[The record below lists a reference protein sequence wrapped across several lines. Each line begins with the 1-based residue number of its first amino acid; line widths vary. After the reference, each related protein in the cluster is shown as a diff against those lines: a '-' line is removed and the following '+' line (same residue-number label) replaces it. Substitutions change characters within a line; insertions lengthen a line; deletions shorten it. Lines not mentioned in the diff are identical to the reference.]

1 MILPVVV
8 NVSIWGFVLMSVK
21 CLKHSLNVPNVIW
34 HQKSSS
40 TCVTTAWSCLLLLL
54 LLMTLSL
61 GSGGRRRFHTQF
73 TQVFFTAGNSLYC
86 SQIRA
91 DSSASNLRHV
101 WALQQLEPDFSSTI
115 KFFHCNLLISR
126 LINLEYQ
133 LMLEIE
139 IWHCFNLKV
148 VEIFAV
154 SWNCLVV
161 SSPPFLIEVEN
172 PLRRR
177 IPPTSSLYHYGIVS
191 HHSHKL
197 AKITVYFFFSSNE
210 EMDLQ
215 TLCLK
220 ITKIVSFQFFNSI
233 FCWMKKYFINIL
245 NCDQKLLRIQLHSMF
260 VKRDFLGHFQTLC
273 EVRSF
278 PKQCSWHSRDRVR
291 RETWHHG
298 QSIQTD
304 EWTIVYRAWNR
315 WWW

>member
-233 FCWMKKYFINIL
+233 FCWMKKYFI
-245 NCDQKLLRIQLHSMF
+245 QYFKLRPKITKNSTSFYVCKTRLFGTFSNTVWSKVFSKTML
-260 VKRDFLGHFQTLC
+260 LTLA
-273 EVRSF
+273 RS
-278 PKQCSWHSRDRVR
+278 R
-291 RETWHHG
+291 
-298 QSIQTD
+298 
-304 EWTIVYRAWNR
+304 
-315 WWW
+315 